1 MSMQDPIAD
10 MLTRIRNGY
19 MGQLATVDIPQAR
32 IKVELARIL
41 KREGYILDYTSE
53 ASGPIQKTLRVYLKY
68 TADRQPVVQGLKR
81 MSKPSLRQYV
91 GAKDVPR
98 VLGGLGVAILSTS
111 TGILTDREARKNN
124 VGGEVLCYV
133 W

>member
-1 MSMQDPIAD
+1 MSMQDPISD

-19 MGQLATVDIPQAR
+19 MAQLTTVDMPQAR
-32 IKVELARIL
+32 MKVELARIL

-53 ASGPIQKTLRVYLKY
+53 ARGQNQKTLRVYLKY
-68 TADRQPVVQGLKR
+68 TADRKPVLQGVKR

-91 GAKDVPR
+91 GARNIPR

-111 TGILTDREARKNN
+111 SGILSDREARKNN